1 MKILVVDD
9 NKNITSS
16 LEKYLKI
23 KGFEVSVCNDGYDG
37 FELIKNSEW
46 DKVLLDLSM
55 PEFSG
60 LDIIENLEKN
70 NVLKDKNIIL
80 FTASSIP
87 PSGGRRHAR
96 RSAPACTP
104 VRDAPD
110 PCARGSLRG
119 PCGCPSAAAFP
130 A

>member
-9 NKNITSS
+9 NKSITSS

-23 KGFEVSVCNDGYDG
+23 KGFEVMICNDGYDG
-37 FELIKNSEW
+37 YELIQNGEW

-55 PEFSG
+55 PEYSG

-87 PSGGRRHAR
+87 DYILEKLLKKDGVITCVKKPTSLAKIAETI
-96 RSAPACTP
+96 SA
-104 VRDAPD
+104 
-110 PCARGSLRG
+110 
-119 PCGCPSAAAFP
+119 
-130 A
+130 

>member
-9 NKNITSS
+9 NKSITSS

-23 KGFEVSVCNDGYDG
+23 KGFEVKICNDGYDG
-37 FELIKNSEW
+37 FELIQNGEW

-70 NVLKDKNIIL
+70 NILKDKNIIL

-87 PSGGRRHAR
+87 DYVLEKLVKKDGVITCLKKPISLAKIAETI
-96 RSAPACTP
+96 SA
-104 VRDAPD
+104 
-110 PCARGSLRG
+110 
-119 PCGCPSAAAFP
+119 
-130 A
+130 